1 MAFPPEFLDEI
12 RARVALADV
21 IGRRVKLVRRGRELL
36 GLCPFHNEKTPSF
49 SVVEDK
55 GFYHC
60 FGCGAHGDVIGFVM
74 RHENL
79 PFPEAV
85 ERLAGEAG
93 IAVPRL
99 SPEERVRERER
110 HSIYSVVDAAC
121 AWFEAQ
127 LAAPAGTRAREYL
140 DGRGVSAAMVESFR
154 LGFAPDARG
163 ALKAALAG
171 QGISE
176 EMMLA
181 AGLLVQP
188 EDAGREP
195 YDRFRGRL
203 IFPITDRRGRVIAFG
218 GRILGD
224 GEPKYLN
231 SPETAVFHKGTH
243 LYGYA
248 LAAERARRKNSV
260 VAVEGYM
267 DVIALHQA
275 GITNAVAPLG
285 TAITEAQI
293 EALWRLAPEPVLCF
307 DGDAAGRRA
316 AFRAGERVLPRL
328 RAGRSLRFAWL
339 PAGEDPDSL
348 LSDGGPERL
357 RELLGR
363 AGTLADLLW
372 ELVTGKVALATP
384 ERQAGV
390 RQRLRELVA
399 QIPDADL
406 RFYFERHFQDRIWKA
421 LRAEREKG
429 RDGRG
434 PGGQGPGVARGQRP
448 RDEAP
453 SKDLAGS
460 ELRGAA
466 ESRER
471 RLLQILLLHPGL
483 VADVA
488 EELAHLDFTSRR
500 LDALRDAILAA
511 IGADGDAPA
520 DLARTLGE
528 DERVSRAVLDLTGR
542 EARAK
547 NWQGG
552 GDRGEIGAVRS
563 ELRQILD
570 RQQLG
575 DLERFKREA
584 EASFAAD
591 PSERNLEKL
600 NSAIRMLHD
609 APGREEEIQ
618 D

>member
-12 RARVALADV
+12 RARVALTDV
-21 IGRRVKLVRRGRELL
+21 IGRRVKLTRRGRELL

-93 IAVPRL
+93 IAVPQL

-110 HSIYSVVDAAC
+110 HSIYSVVEAAC

-127 LAAPAGTRAREYL
+127 LAAPAGAGARDYL
-140 DGRGVSAAMVESFR
+140 EARGVSAAMVESFR

-171 QGISE
+171 QEISE
-176 EMMLA
+176 AMMLA

-188 EDAGREP
+188 EDSAREP

-218 GRILGD
+218 GRILGA

-248 LAAERARRKNSV
+248 LAAERARRRNSV

-285 TAITEAQI
+285 TAITKAQI

-348 LSDGGPERL
+348 LGDAGPERL
-357 RELLGR
+357 REVLGR

-372 ELVTGKVALATP
+372 ELVTGKDALATP

-421 LRAEREKG
+421 LRAARET
-429 RDGRG
+429 GRG
-434 PGGQGPGVARGQRP
+434 GQAPGAARGAGR

-453 SKDLAGS
+453 SRDLGVG
-460 ELRGAA
+460 ELSSAP

-471 RLLQILLLHPGL
+471 RLLQILLFHPEL
-483 VADVA
+483 VAEVA
-488 EELAHLDFTSRR
+488 EEIARLDFASRR
-500 LDALRDAILAA
+500 LDALRDAILGT
-511 IGADGDAPA
+511 IGAEGDAPGE
-520 DLARTLGE
+520 LAQTLGE
-528 DERVSRAVLDLTGR
+528 DERVARTVLDLSGE

-552 GDRGEIGAVRS
+552 EERGELKAVRS

-575 DLERFKREA
+575 ELERFKREA

-600 NSAIRMLHD
+600 NSAVRMLHD

>member
-21 IGRRVKLVRRGRELL
+21 IGRRVKLTRRGRELL

-93 IAVPRL
+93 IAVPQL

-110 HSIYSVVDAAC
+110 HSLYSVVEAAC

-127 LAAPAGTRAREYL
+127 LAAPAGARAREYL
-140 DGRGVSAAMVESFR
+140 EGRGVSAAMVETFR
-154 LGFAPDARG
+154 LGFAPDSRG
-163 ALKAALAG
+163 ALKTALAG
-171 QGISE
+171 QDISE
-176 EMMLA
+176 AMMLA

-188 EDAGREP
+188 EDSGREP

-218 GRILGD
+218 GRILGE

-285 TAITEAQI
+285 TAITEAQV

-307 DGDAAGRRA
+307 DGDVAGRRA

-328 RAGRSLRFAWL
+328 RAGHSLRFAWL

-348 LSDGGPERL
+348 LGDGGPERL
-357 RELLGR
+357 REVLGQ

-372 ELVTGKVALATP
+372 ELAMGKDALATP

-421 LRAEREKG
+421 LRAERDKG
-429 RDGRG
+429 RGG
-434 PGGQGPGVARGQRP
+434 KAPGAARSPGH

-453 SKDLAGS
+453 SRDLAGS
-460 ELRGAA
+460 ELSGATG
-466 ESRER
+466 SRER
-471 RLLQILLLHPGL
+471 RLLQILLLHPEL
-483 VADVA
+483 VAEVA
-488 EELAHLDFTSRR
+488 EEIAQLDFASRR
-500 LDALRDAILAA
+500 LDALRDAILGM
-511 IGADGDAPA
+511 IGPEGDASA
-520 DLARTLGE
+520 ELAQTLSE
-528 DERVSRAVLDLTGR
+528 DERVARTVVDLTGR
-542 EARAK
+542 EAQAK

-552 GDRGEIGAVRS
+552 GERGEIKAVRS

>member
-93 IAVPRL
+93 IAVPEL

-110 HSIYSVVDAAC
+110 HSIYSVVESAC

-127 LAAPAGTRAREYL
+127 LTTPAGARARSYL
-140 DGRGVSAAMVESFR
+140 EGRGVSAAMVETFH
-154 LGFAPDARG
+154 LGFAPDQRG
-163 ALKAALAG
+163 ALKTALAG
-171 QGISE
+171 QDISE
-176 EMMLA
+176 AMMIA
-181 AGLLVQP
+181 AGLLIQP
-188 EDAGREP
+188 EDSRRES

-218 GRILGD
+218 GRILGE

-248 LAAERARRKNSV
+248 LAADRARRKRSV

-316 AFRAGERVLPRL
+316 AFRAGERVLARL
-328 RAGRSLRFAWL
+328 RAGHSLRFAWL

-348 LSDGGPERL
+348 LSNGGPERL
-357 RELLGR
+357 REVLGR
-363 AGTLADLLW
+363 AGSLADLLW
-372 ELVTGKVALATP
+372 ELVMGKDALATP

-390 RQRLRELVA
+390 RQRLRELVS

-421 LRAEREKG
+421 LRVDREKG
-429 RDGRG
+429 Q
-434 PGGQGPGVARGQRP
+434 GGKASGAAQSRRS

-460 ELRGAA
+460 ELSSTA

-471 RLLQILLLHPGL
+471 RLLQILLFHPEL
-483 VADVA
+483 VAEFA
-488 EELAHLDFTSRR
+488 EEVAQLDLASRR
-500 LDALRDAILAA
+500 HGALRDAILGV
-511 IGADGDAPA
+511 IGPDGDAPA
-520 DLARTLGE
+520 DLAERLGD
-528 DERVSRAVLDLTGR
+528 DEQVSRTVLDLTGQA
-542 EARAK
+542 ARAK

-552 GDRGEIGAVRS
+552 GELGKIEAVRL
-563 ELRQILD
+563 EFRQILD

-591 PSERNLEKL
+591 PSERNMEKL

>member
-12 RARVALADV
+12 RARVALTDV
-21 IGRRVKLVRRGRELL
+21 IGRRVKLTRRGRELL

-93 IAVPRL
+93 IAVPQL

-110 HSIYSVVDAAC
+110 HSIYSVVEAAC

-127 LAAPAGTRAREYL
+127 LAAPAGAGARDYL
-140 DGRGVSAAMVESFR
+140 EARGVSAAMVESFR

-171 QGISE
+171 QEISE
-176 EMMLA
+176 AMMLA

-188 EDAGREP
+188 EDSAREP

-218 GRILGD
+218 GRILGA

-248 LAAERARRKNSV
+248 LAAERARRRNSV

-316 AFRAGERVLPRL
+316 ALRAGERVLPRL

-348 LSDGGPERL
+348 LGDAGPERL
-357 RELLGR
+357 REVLGR

-372 ELVTGKVALATP
+372 ELVTGKDALTTP

-421 LRAEREKG
+421 LRAARET
-429 RDGRG
+429 GRG
-434 PGGQGPGVARGQRP
+434 GQAPGAARSAGR

-453 SKDLAGS
+453 SRDLGVG
-460 ELRGAA
+460 ELSSAP

-471 RLLQILLLHPGL
+471 RLLQILLFHPEL
-483 VADVA
+483 VAEVA
-488 EELAHLDFTSRR
+488 EEIARLDFASRR
-500 LDALRDAILAA
+500 LDALRDAILGT
-511 IGADGDAPA
+511 IGAEGDAPGE
-520 DLARTLGE
+520 LAQTLGE
-528 DERVSRAVLDLTGR
+528 DERVARTVLDLSGE

-552 GDRGEIGAVRS
+552 EERGELKAVRS

-575 DLERFKREA
+575 ELERFKREA

-600 NSAIRMLHD
+600 NSAVRMLHD

>member
-12 RARVALADV
+12 RARVALTDV
-21 IGRRVKLVRRGRELL
+21 IGRRVKLTRRGRELL

-93 IAVPRL
+93 IAVPQL

-110 HSIYSVVDAAC
+110 HSIYSVVEAAC

-127 LAAPAGTRAREYL
+127 LAAPAGAGARDYL
-140 DGRGVSAAMVESFR
+140 EARGVSAAMVESFR

-171 QGISE
+171 QEISE
-176 EMMLA
+176 AMMLA

-188 EDAGREP
+188 EDSAREP

-218 GRILGD
+218 GRILGA

-248 LAAERARRKNSV
+248 LAAERARRRNSV

-348 LSDGGPERL
+348 LGDAGPERL
-357 RELLGR
+357 REVLGR

-372 ELVTGKVALATP
+372 ELVTGKDALATP

-421 LRAEREKG
+421 LRAARET
-429 RDGRG
+429 GRG
-434 PGGQGPGVARGQRP
+434 GQAPGAARGAGR

-453 SKDLAGS
+453 SRDLGVG
-460 ELRGAA
+460 ELSSAP

-471 RLLQILLLHPGL
+471 RLLQILLFHPEL
-483 VADVA
+483 VAEVA
-488 EELAHLDFTSRR
+488 EEIARLDFASRR
-500 LDALRDAILAA
+500 LDALRDAILGT
-511 IGADGDAPA
+511 IGAEGDAPGE
-520 DLARTLGE
+520 LAQTLGE
-528 DERVSRAVLDLTGR
+528 DERVARTVLDLSGE

-552 GDRGEIGAVRS
+552 EERGELKAVRS

-575 DLERFKREA
+575 ELERFKREA

-600 NSAIRMLHD
+600 NSAVRMLHD